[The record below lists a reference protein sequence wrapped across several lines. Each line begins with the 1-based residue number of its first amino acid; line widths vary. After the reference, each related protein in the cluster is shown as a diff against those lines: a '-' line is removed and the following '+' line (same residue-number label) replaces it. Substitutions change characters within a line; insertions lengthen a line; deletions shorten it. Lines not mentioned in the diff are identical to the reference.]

1 VKSNNFKVYEK
12 MSGEE
17 LNKELKNLQEA
28 LLKIRF
34 KKVVE
39 ENVDTSQSRKTRK
52 QIAQINTILRN
63 RETKK

>member
-1 VKSNNFKVYEK
+1 MKSNNFKVYEK